1 LMLEYGTIQRGL
13 RPVKKFPYAAS
24 GPEWA
29 YLATLMQ
36 ELEPTNMSRKNITR
50 GPDWIKM
57 QWEEVRKISTKC
69 SFSRIVQVS
78 MMPTWMNGAL
88 IR

>member
-1 LMLEYGTIQRGL
+1 MLEYGTMQRGL
-13 RPVKKFPYAAS
+13 RPVKKFPCAAS
-24 GPEWA
+24 GPAWA

-36 ELEPTNMSRKNITR
+36 ELEPTNMSRKNIIR

-57 QWEEVRKISTKC
+57 QWGELGKISTKC